1 MIGACTTAL
10 FLFFRSEKIGLSF
23 GELVA
28 YLLTAAAFGAV
39 GSKVLFAVSMIPSS
53 PDLTVGMALHY
64 LINGGYVFYGGLF
77 GVILGIITVSRVR
90 KRDVMETLDFASP
103 AFPLFH
109 SIARIG
115 CLFAGCCYGVPWSWG
130 VVLQGENIVR
140 FPVQLVESFC
150 DVLIFALLLHRAKKV
165 GSDKGNFALY
175 MTTYAVCRFILEF
188 FRGDTVRGLWAFGLS
203 TSQVIALTVLAFSLS
218 RAIIKKALGKKE
230 N

>member
-10 FLFFRSEKIGLSF
+10 FLLFRSEKIGLSF
-23 GELVA
+23 EELVT
-28 YLLTAAAFGAV
+28 YLLTAAVFGAI
-39 GSKVLFAVSMIPSS
+39 GSKILFAISMIPSS
-53 PDLTVGMALHY
+53 PDLTIGMALHY

-77 GVILGIITVSRVR
+77 GVILGIITVSRIR
-90 KRDVMETLDFASP
+90 KRNIMETLDFASP

-130 VVLQGENIVR
+130 VVLQGESIVR

-150 DVLIFALLLHRAKKV
+150 DILIFALLLHRTKKAE
-165 GSDKGNFALY
+165 SDKGSFALY
-175 MTTYAVCRFILEF
+175 MIAYAVCRFILEF
-188 FRGDTVRGLWAFGLS
+188 FRGDTVRGLWALGLS
-203 TSQVIALTVLAFSLS
+203 TSQVVALTVLASFLL
-218 RAIIKKALGKKE
+218 RAIIKKGQNRKE